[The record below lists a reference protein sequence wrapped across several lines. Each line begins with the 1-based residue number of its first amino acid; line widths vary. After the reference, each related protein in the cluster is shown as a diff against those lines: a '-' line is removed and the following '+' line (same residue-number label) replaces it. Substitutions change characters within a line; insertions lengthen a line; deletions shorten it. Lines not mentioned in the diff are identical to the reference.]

1 MSTHD
6 ADDHDMDVTVAG
18 GAGAASKRRKAVP
31 VHRCRFPDW
40 SPSAIA
46 ALTITPPSFDTTLL
60 GCGGESG
67 ERGVLGVARANGDV
81 ELMCWGGH
89 QGWVSWR
96 VRFVFFLSSLI
107 QPSKG

>member
-6 ADDHDMDVTVAG
+6 ADDLELEAG
-18 GAGAASKRRKAVP
+18 SPSASASSLAVASKRRKAVP

-46 ALTITPPSFDTTLL
+46 ALTITPTSFDTALL
-60 GCGGESG
+60 NFGGESA

-89 QGWVSWR
+89 QGWLSWR
-96 VRFVFFLSSLI
+96 VNSF
-107 QPSKG
+107 